1 MAARIDYEKLL
12 ALRSEGLTASQI
24 AAQLGCSED
33 SVHRATRKFGLE
45 RRSNCKRP
53 KLSAAEIH
61 RLWVERVPTQEIAD
75 RCGVSIGTM
84 YSYAQRMKLPKRP
97 KVEKERST
105 VDPSPDEIERL
116 KAVLK
121 ERHIQERMREDVTNT
136 QSKVSERRNNICSPR
151 GVA

>member
-1 MAARIDYEKLL
+1 MAARIDYDKLL

-45 RRSNCKRP
+45 RRSSGKRP

-61 RLWVERVPTQEIAD
+61 RLWVELVPTQEIAD
-75 RCGVSIGTM
+75 RAGISIGTM
-84 YSYAQRMKLPKRP
+84 YAYAKSMKLPKRP

-136 QSKVSERRNNICSPR
+136 HSKVSKWRNGICSPR

>member
-1 MAARIDYEKLL
+1 MAARIDYDKLL

-33 SVHRATRKFGLE
+33 SVHKATRKFGLE
-45 RRSNCKRP
+45 RRSSGKRP

-61 RLWVERVPTQEIAD
+61 RLWVELVPTQEIAD
-75 RCGVSIGTM
+75 RAGVSIGTM

-136 QSKVSERRNNICSPR
+136 HSKVSKWRNGICSPR

>member
-45 RRSNCKRP
+45 RRSSGKRP

-61 RLWVERVPTQEIAD
+61 RLWVELVPTQEIAD
-75 RCGVSIGTM
+75 MAGISIGTM
-84 YSYAQRMKLPKRP
+84 YAYAQRMKLPKRP

-136 QSKVSERRNNICSPR
+136 QSKVSKWRRGIFQPR

>member
-1 MAARIDYEKLL
+1 MAKRIDYDAML

-24 AAQLGCSED
+24 AERLGCSED

-45 RRSNCKRP
+45 RRSSGKRP

-61 RLWVERVPTQEIAD
+61 RLWVELEPTQEIAD
-75 RCGVSIGTM
+75 RAGVSIGTM

-97 KVEKERST
+97 KIEKERST

-121 ERHIQERMREDVTNT
+121 QRHIQERMREDVTNT
-136 QSKVSERRNNICSPR
+136 QSKVSKWRNGICSPR

>member
-1 MAARIDYEKLL
+1 M
-12 ALRSEGLTASQI
+12 
-24 AAQLGCSED
+24 
-33 SVHRATRKFGLE
+33 
-45 RRSNCKRP
+45 
-53 KLSAAEIH
+53 
-61 RLWVERVPTQEIAD
+61 ERVPTQEIAD
-75 RCGVSIGTM
+75 RAGISIGTM

-116 KAVLK
+116 KAMLK

-136 QSKVSERRNNICSPR
+136 HSKVSKWRRGTFQPR